1 MSDIKT
7 ERILKEMP
15 GKEYIKHICTYMC
28 QQTLAKE
35 ICVLNMFL
43 SYSFEK

>member
-15 GKEYIKHICTYMC
+15 GKEERPQALYWENGKLEY
-28 QQTLAKE
+28 K
-35 ICVLNMFL
+35 
-43 SYSFEK
+43 YW